1 MIIKRPLYK
10 YKDELNRTIITSIKP
25 NVSEYTIKYRLFTSD
40 KENYI
45 LTNGLL
51 FTDCIDVYDWEEQLW
66 QEVLRA
72 DLEVEIP
79 TLTKMREELD
89 EANLVQDELILSS
102 MDAIAETYEDGLL
115 LQEDNI
121 AQDELILT
129 TMDAVATS
137 YEDIL
142 ETQTTN
148 IQNEENILVSM
159 DAIAELY
166 EIIMNLT
173 LEIESLK
180 GGVDNGDSNE

>member
-1 MIIKRPLYK
+1 MIIENIQDKMIVLYAEGSNKITDSKKSFFTNSVFLPINSDISK
-10 YKDELNRTIITSIKP
+10 YIEVPRDIWRGYIEGDGKDFDI
-25 NVSEYTIKYRLFTSD
+25 LFD
-40 KENYI
+40 KI
-45 LTNGLL
+45 
-51 FTDCIDVYDWEEQLW
+51 EEQSS
-66 QEVLRA
+66 VN
-72 DLEVEIP
+72 D
-79 TLTKMREELD
+79 
-89 EANLVQDELILSS
+89 VQDELILSS

-142 ETQTTN
+142 ETQTANT
-148 IQNEENILVSM
+148 QNEENILVSM

-166 EIIMNLT
+166 ETIMNLT
-173 LEIESLK
+173 LEIEALK

>member
-1 MIIKRPLYK
+1 MIIENRDGLIILYSEGTNK
-10 YKDELNRTIITSIKP
+10 ITNKSRTLYSDVIYLGKNDSTDNYEEVPRDIWKNFVEIIDE
-25 NVSEYTIKYRLFTSD
+25 
-40 KENYI
+40 
-45 LTNGLL
+45 
-51 FTDCIDVYDWEEQLW
+51 
-66 QEVLRA
+66 
-72 DLEVEIP
+72 DLEDAKERLKTLEEKVEDDK
-79 TLTKMREELD
+79 LELQEE
-89 EANLVQDELILSS
+89 NMMQDELILST
-102 MDAIAETYEDGLL
+102 MDAIAETYETGLL
-115 LQEDNI
+115 LQEDNMM
-121 AQDELILT
+121 QDELILT

-142 ETQTTN
+142 ETQTAN

>member
-1 MIIKRPLYK
+1 MIIENRNGLTILYAEGTNK
-10 YKDELNRTIITSIKP
+10 IANKNRTLYSNIIYLGKNDSAD
-25 NVSEYTIKYRLFTSD
+25 NYEEVSKDIWKNFV
-40 KENYI
+40 KV
-45 LTNGLL
+45 
-51 FTDCIDVYDWEEQLW
+51 IDE
-66 QEVLRA
+66 
-72 DLEVEIP
+72 DLEDTKEKLKTLEEKVENDK
-79 TLTKMREELD
+79 LELQEE
-89 EANLVQDELILSS
+89 NMMQDELILST
-102 MDAIAETYEDGLL
+102 MDAIAETYETGLL
-115 LQEDNI
+115 LQEDNMM
-121 AQDELILT
+121 QDELILT

>member
-1 MIIKRPLYK
+1 MVIENRDGLTILYAEGTNK
-10 YKDELNRTIITSIKP
+10 ITDKNRTLYSNIIYLGKNDSVD
-25 NVSEYTIKYRLFTSD
+25 NYEEVSKDIWKNFVKVTDEDLED
-40 KENYI
+40 LKEN
-45 LTNGLL
+45 LKTL
-51 FTDCIDVYDWEEQLW
+51 EEKVENDKLEL
-66 QEVLRA
+66 QEENV
-72 DLEVEIP
+72 
-79 TLTKMREELD
+79 MR
-89 EANLVQDELILSS
+89 DELILST
-102 MDAIAETYEDGLL
+102 MDAIAETYETGLL
-115 LQEDNI
+115 LQEDNMI
-121 AQDELILT
+121 QDELILT

-142 ETQTTN
+142 ETQTAN